1 MTMGEYP
8 PLISTNRNAIVSLI
22 SAILTLV
29 SFCVAVAPIPFT
41 GLFCYPASAG
51 LGLVAF
57 TAGLISLRQIQSNG
71 GNGRNFAMV
80 GLWTGILTTLASVCA
95 MTLGVLWLPVLAAFL
110 HQVSK

>member
-1 MTMGEYP
+1 MTMGEFP
-8 PLISTNRNAIVSLI
+8 SLNSINRNAIFSLI

-41 GLFCYPASAG
+41 GLFCYPASTG

-57 TAGLISLRQIQSNG
+57 SAGLISLRQIQSNG
-71 GNGRNFAMV
+71 GDGRNYALI
-80 GLWTGILTTLASVCA
+80 GLWIGILTTLASVCA